1 MKPVR
6 LIPVVILAVAALLV
20 LKTLGLVMTGSYVL
34 GGVTTVQAQE
44 HAAEPAEG
52 GEAADGTV
60 TMPDEPTMAD
70 SSPTIDDTAPTLGQV
85 EHAAAPA
92 AGEGEHAEAPAS
104 EGDHATPAKGVS
116 ETSDT
121 GLPDNMQAVC
131 PPDAPVVIAAESATG
146 EAGHAAEPAAP
157 AEGAAPAETSHD
169 VGTNGANFA
178 AGMTGPD
185 CVNLVDAIPTQ
196 LGPDGEP
203 QPLLGEDGQTMSEKA
218 ILERLAERRTEL
230 DTYQQELE
238 LRASLV
244 DAAEKKIAER
254 QATLEALETQIS
266 TLVDQR
272 TAMETGQF
280 AGIITLYE
288 NMKPKDAANIFN
300 SLDMEVLL
308 RVAKGMNPRKMSPI
322 LAEMDA
328 TRAQELTVR
337 MAALADLPPEQMT
350 PADISALPQI
360 VGQ

>member
-34 GGVTTVQAQE
+34 GGVTTVQAEE
-44 HAAEPAEG
+44 HAAKPAEG
-52 GEAADGTV
+52 GDAADGTM
-60 TMPDEPTMAD
+60 TLPDEPTMAD
-70 SSPTIDDTAPTLGQV
+70 SSPTIDDIAPTLGQV

-92 AGEGEHAEAPAS
+92 DGEHAGAPAS
-104 EGDHATPAKGVS
+104 EGDPATPAKGVS
-116 ETSDT
+116 ESSDT
-121 GLPDNMQAVC
+121 GLPPNMQPVC
-131 PPDAPVVIAAESATG
+131 PPAEPVVIAAESAT
-146 EAGHAAEPAAP
+146 AGAAPAANPAAP
-157 AEGAAPAETSHD
+157 VEGAAPPETSPG
-169 VGTNGANFA
+169 VGTDAANFA

-196 LGPDGEP
+196 LGPNGEP

-280 AGIITLYE
+280 GGIITLYE

-322 LAEMDA
+322 LAAMDA

-337 MAALADLPPEQMT
+337 MAALADQPAEQMT

>member
-1 MKPVR
+1 VKPVR

-34 GGVTTVQAQE
+34 GGVMTVQAEE
-44 HAAEPAEG
+44 HAAKPAEG

-92 AGEGEHAEAPAS
+92 EGEHAEAPAS
-104 EGDHATPAKGVS
+104 EGEPATPAQGVTES
-116 ETSDT
+116 ADT
-121 GLPDNMQAVC
+121 GLPANMQAVC
-131 PPDAPVVIAAESATG
+131 PPAEPVVIAAESATA
-146 EAGHAAEPAAP
+146 EAVPAAAP
-157 AEGAAPAETSHD
+157 EEGAAPPEASPD
-169 VGTNGANFA
+169 VGTDAANFA

-185 CVNLVDAIPTQ
+185 CVNLVDAIPSQ
-196 LGPDGEP
+196 LGPNGQP
-203 QPLLGEDGQTMSEKA
+203 QPLLGDDGQTMSEKA

-322 LAEMDA
+322 LAAMDA

-337 MAALADLPPEQMT
+337 MAALADQPPEQMT